1 MLQICPVYD
10 DCTSR
15 SEEGNSHRLIQKLLV
30 NDKLQCSLSLFT
42 GQTRHKNH
50 NNYMIYKSLQ
60 LGKPVMQKLILN
72 NSIGEEEKSVIH
84 KLNQV
89 IAMFLNNGRN
99 QIWIIL
105 IKSYHLQKTKIAKV
119 VINQMQIDK
128 HKHETKD

>member
-1 MLQICPVYD
+1 MK
-10 DCTSR
+10 
-15 SEEGNSHRLIQKLLV
+15 RLIQ
-30 NDKLQCSLSLFT
+30 
-42 GQTRHKNH
+42 
-50 NNYMIYKSLQ
+50 
-60 LGKPVMQKLILN
+60 N
-72 NSIGEEEKSVIH
+72 NSIDEEEKFVIH

-89 IAMFLNNGRN
+89 IAMFLNIGRN